1 MTGCI
6 CMCVCAVPPPTLSI
20 ESLDDAAVQGTVV
33 RLQAAAT
40 LDPAVNSP
48 LTVVGEWSRQDM
60 ANLPQSIF
68 ISNTSQTSPYSNTLT
83 FNPLRGNSDDGGV
96 YVYMLTVSPRYSTY
110 IESASTN
117 DEIMV
122 VVQQY
127 PSLNITRSV
136 TTSVCGEQGETS
148 LSGNVSLLPNT
159 AQNSLTYSWTDLEN
173 GTISTSTDDI
183 IVDEGTLMVKDLA
196 SSIGT
201 YTLEICLTVPDSGLS
216 GRCSSSP
223 YTISTTGKIFLFS
236 HVNTTR

>member
-1 MTGCI
+1 
-6 CMCVCAVPPPTLSI
+6 MCVCAVPPPTLNI
-20 ESLDDAAVQGTVV
+20 ESLDEPAVQGTVV
-33 RLQAAAT
+33 RLQATAT

-60 ANLPQSIF
+60 ANLPQSI
-68 ISNTSQTSPYSNTLT
+68 SMSDTSQTPPYSNTLT
-83 FNPLRGNSDDGGV
+83 FNPLRNNSNDGGV
-96 YVYMLTVSPRYSTY
+96 YVYMLTVSPRDTTY

-117 DEIMV
+117 GSIMIE
-122 VVQQY
+122 VQEY
-127 PSLNITRSV
+127 PPLGIARNV

-148 LSGNVSLLPNT
+148 LSGNVSLLLNT
-159 AQNSLTYSWTDLEN
+159 AQNSLTYSWTDPQN

-183 IVDEGTLMVKDLA
+183 IVNEGTLMVKNFA

-201 YTLEICLTVPDSGLS
+201 YTLKICLTVPDSGLS
-216 GRCSSSP
+216 GHCTSSP